1 MSRLQITNFEL
12 RARVEISR
20 LVLAY
25 SGRSY
30 DFVPVTFDDW
40 YSKVKA
46 TIPTGSLPCMTLDGV
61 QYGQSVALQSYLAEE
76 AGIYGDSALDR
87 LVINQ
92 LSCIREDLIVP
103 EIDYW
108 KVENKYTGAD
118 DPNLQ
123 AEKKKNMIENVYP
136 KYLKLFTDL
145 IQKRSGPFVLGEKFS
160 LADIVVYEAF
170 KTLSNLHNEVLL
182 RYPVVCQLREKV
194 AAMPGIKEYLSTA
207 TNYRL

>member
-1 MSRLQITNFEL
+1 MSGLQITNFEL

-25 SGRSY
+25 SGIRY
-30 DFVPVTFDDW
+30 TFIPVSFDDW
-40 YSKVKA
+40 AARVKA

-61 QYGQSVALQSYLAEE
+61 QYGQSIALQSYLAER

-87 LVINQ
+87 LLINQ

-103 EIDYW
+103 EIDFW
-108 KVENKYTGAD
+108 KAEGGD
-118 DPNLQ
+118 DPNLK
-123 AEKKKNMIENVYP
+123 AEKEKEMVENVYP

-145 IQKRSGPFVLGEKFS
+145 ILQRSGPYVLGGKFS

-170 KTLSNLHNEVLL
+170 KTLSNLHNDVLQ
-182 RYPVVCQLREKV
+182 RYPVVCRLRERV
-194 AAMPGIKEYLSTA
+194 AAMPGIKQYLSKS
-207 TNYRL
+207 TNSRL